1 MFLLVFMKTD
11 LQKHNIFHYCLM
23 IFVYLIKGIIGE
35 FIWLLAG
42 VAGYFIFQAKVAPYD
57 LIVGLPLIVIS
68 VGFIVN
74 SIGSQLLAVFSSKYN
89 KGVCVIC
96 NPKDDK
102 D

>member
-1 MFLLVFMKTD
+1 MTRKSSS
-11 LQKHNIFHYCLM
+11 HNFFHYVVTVF
-23 IFVYLIKGIIGE
+23 IYLVKGIIGE
-35 FIWLLAG
+35 FIWLLVG
-42 VAGYFIFQAKVAPYD
+42 VAGYLIFQARVEPYD
-57 LIVGLPLIVIS
+57 LIAGLPLIVIS

-102 D
+102 